1 MCESF
6 SHCRFV
12 DPQGISIVIPTIVDN
27 YLDYA
32 DLEFLNPQDPKISS
46 LLDPVIASLATK
58 YPSSQLLHQRFGHIS
73 NDKIR
78 QMCADQALTDL
89 PKTFQALRTDCP
101 ICIATKGKRIPR
113 NPTADVPLPPGTRL
127 HMDFTFFNVTSIRK
141 FTSCFTIVDATS
153 SYPWGFPTRSKR
165 PPISTLR
172 WFISVLRTMGKN
184 PLYI

>member
-78 QMCADQALTDL
+78 
-89 PKTFQALRTDCP
+89 
-101 ICIATKGKRIPR
+101 
-113 NPTADVPLPPGTRL
+113 
-127 HMDFTFFNVTSIRK
+127 
-141 FTSCFTIVDATS
+141 
-153 SYPWGFPTRSKR
+153 
-165 PPISTLR
+165 
-172 WFISVLRTMGKN
+172 
-184 PLYI
+184 